1 MALILIVDDDAQYR
15 KMLRIMLEK
24 DGHEILEASD
34 GKAGLEKYRKDPT
47 DLVISD
53 IFMPHQE
60 GLQTIKELRQDYPDA
75 KIVAISGGGRVKGF
89 DYLNDAELFGANR
102 TLAKPFT
109 SQDLLQ
115 AVGELLEQK

>member
-1 MALILIVDDDAQYR
+1 MARILIVDDDHQFR
-15 KMLRIMLEK
+15 KMLRMMLEK
-24 DGHEILEASD
+24 GGHEILEAPD
-34 GKAGLEKYRKDPT
+34 GKVGVALYRKDPT
-47 DLVISD
+47 DLIISD

-60 GLQTIKELRQDYPDA
+60 GLQTIKELRQDFPDA
-75 KIVAISGGGRVKGF
+75 KIIAISGGGRVKGF
-89 DYLNDAELFGANR
+89 DYLDDAELFGANR